1 MTQVYIIS
9 LKESQRRLDTEKL
22 VLESNEKFK
31 GRCVFQIFD
40 AISPKHEDFE
50 KFVQELYDAQNMLKS
65 DWFHSDY
72 CYQELLPQE
81 FGCYLSHYFLWKE
94 CVKSNQPVV
103 ILEDDVT
110 LESNFMQALEDCLKS
125 PFDFVRLYGHYWGG
139 HKTNLHALPIYT
151 EAEVPMEKTPI
162 ENHEVTPPPNPAQD
176 AQQDFIIETQQDPKE
191 LSEPCKIAPQ
201 KISFNPVVFKKI
213 KRKLNRFLG
222 NILARTEVYKNV
234 VVKYDE
240 LTGKYD
246 DLNKKYDELNKNIA
260 EKYDELTGKYDD
272 LNKKYDEL
280 NKNIAEKYDELTG
293 KYDDLNKKYDE
304 LNKNIAEKYDELTK
318 KYEALLAKE
327 TNIKETFWESRAD
340 NEKEAFFLEH
350 FYLTSVYVASTAGY
364 YLTPKGAKTFI
375 EATDRFKIIEPVD
388 MFMDN
393 SAYHDVA
400 NFTYL
405 PCPVSLNKHA
415 FNSTI
420 QNAKKPDIS
429 LKPPRK
435 SYFDNLFYHKFNAQK
450 CLKAF
455 HKYSKQYAPL
465 KTPKEV

>member
-1 MTQVYIIS
+1 MTQIYIIS

-22 VLESNEKFK
+22 VSESNEKFK

-50 KFVQELYDAQNMLKS
+50 KFIQELYDSSNLLKS

-81 FGCYLSHYFLWKE
+81 LGCYLSHYLLWKE
-94 CVKSNQPVV
+94 CVKTNQPVV
-103 ILEDDVT
+103 ILEDDVA

-139 HKTNLHALPIYT
+139 HKTNLCALPIYT
-151 EAEVPMEKTPI
+151 ENEETEASIENHAEAEASMEKTPI
-162 ENHEVTPPPNPAQD
+162 ENHEVTPPPPDPARD
-176 AQQDFIIETQQDPKE
+176 TQQDFIIETQQDPKE
-191 LSEPCKIAPQ
+191 LSEHCKIAPQ
-201 KISFNPVVFKKI
+201 KTSFNPVVFRKI
-213 KRKLNRFLG
+213 KRKLNRFIG
-222 NILARTEVYKNV
+222 SILARTEVYK
-234 VVKYDE
+234 K

-246 DLNKKYDELNKNIA
+246 DL
-260 EKYDELTGKYDD
+260 TTKYDD
-272 LNKKYDEL
+272 L
-280 NKNIAEKYDELTG
+280 TT
-293 KYDDLNKKYDE
+293 KYDDLTTKYDD
-304 LNKNIAEKYDELTK
+304 LTTKYDDLTT
-318 KYEALLAKE
+318 KYESLLAKE
-327 TNIKETFWESRAD
+327 ANIKETFWERRAD
-340 NEKEAFFLEH
+340 SEEEAFFLEH
-350 FYLTSVYVASTAGY
+350 FYLTSVYVATTAGY
-364 YLTPKGAKTFI
+364 YITPKGAKTFI
-375 EATDRFKIIEPVD
+375 EATERFKIIEPVD
-388 MFMDN
+388 MFIN
-393 SAYHDVA
+393 NPTYHDVA

-405 PCPVSLNKHA
+405 PCPISLNKHA

>member
-1 MTQVYIIS
+1 MIQVYIIS

-31 GRCVFQIFD
+31 GRCIFQIFD

-50 KFVQELYDAQNMLKS
+50 KFVQELYDAQSMLKS

-81 FGCYLSHYFLWKE
+81 FGCYLSHYLLWKE
-94 CVKSNQPVV
+94 CVKTNQPVV
-103 ILEDDVT
+103 ILEDDVA

-139 HKTNLHALPIYT
+139 HKTNLCTLPIYT
-151 EAEVPMEKTPI
+151 EVEETDYTEIEEAEVPI
-162 ENHEVTPPPNPAQD
+162 ENHEVTPPPPLPTQKSTKLLIIET
-176 AQQDFIIETQQDPKE
+176 QQDFIIETQQDPKG

-201 KISFNPVVFKKI
+201 KSLLNQVVFKKI
-213 KRKLNRFLG
+213 KRKLNHFIG
-222 NILARTEVYKNV
+222 NILARTEVYKKLV
-234 VVKYDE
+234 AKYDD

-246 DLNKKYDELNKNIA
+246 DL
-260 EKYDELTGKYDD
+260 T
-272 LNKKYDEL
+272 
-280 NKNIAEKYDELTG
+280 T
-293 KYDDLNKKYDE
+293 
-304 LNKNIAEKYDELTK
+304 
-318 KYEALLAKE
+318 KYESLLAKE
-327 TNIKETFWESRAD
+327 VNIKETFWESRAD
-340 NEKEAFFLEH
+340 NEKEALFLEH
-350 FYLTSVYVASTAGY
+350 FYLTSVYVATTAAY

-375 EATDRFKIIEPVD
+375 EATERFKIIEPVD
-388 MFMDN
+388 MFMN
-393 SAYHDVA
+393 NPTYHDVA
-400 NFTYL
+400 NLTYL
-405 PCPVSLNKHA
+405 PCPISLNKHV

-429 LKPPRK
+429 LKPPKK
-435 SYFDNLFYHKFNAQK
+435 SYFDNLFYHQLNTKK
-450 CLKAF
+450 CLRAF

>member
-1 MTQVYIIS
+1 MIQAYIIS

-22 VLESNEKFK
+22 VSESNEKFK

-50 KFVQELYDAQNMLKS
+50 KFIQELYDSSSLLKS

-81 FGCYLSHYFLWKE
+81 FGCYLSHYLLWKE
-94 CVKSNQPVV
+94 CVKTNQPVV
-103 ILEDDVT
+103 ILEDDVA

-151 EAEVPMEKTPI
+151 ENEETEASIEETPI
-162 ENHEVTPPPNPAQD
+162 ENYEVTPPPPNPTQD
-176 AQQDFIIETQQDPKE
+176 AQQDSIIETQQDPKG
-191 LSEPCKIAPQ
+191 LSDPCKIAPQ
-201 KISFNPVVFKKI
+201 KISFNQVIFKKI
-213 KRKLNRFLG
+213 KRKLNHFIG
-222 NILARTEVYKNV
+222 NILARTEAYKNLTG
-234 VVKYDE
+234 KYDE

-246 DLNKKYDELNKNIA
+246 ELTG
-260 EKYDELTGKYDD
+260 KYDELTGKYD
-272 LNKKYDEL
+272 EL
-280 NKNIAEKYDELTG
+280 TGKYDELTG
-293 KYDDLNKKYDE
+293 KYDELTGKYDE
-304 LNKNIAEKYDELTK
+304 FTGKYDELTT
-318 KYEALLAKE
+318 KYESLLAKE

-340 NEKEAFFLEH
+340 SEKEALFLEH
-350 FYLTSVYVASTAGY
+350 FYLTSVYVATTAGY

-375 EATDRFKIIEPVD
+375 EATERFKIIEPVD
-388 MFMDN
+388 MFIN
-393 SAYHDVA
+393 NPTYHDVA
-400 NFTYL
+400 NFTYV

-420 QNAKKPDIS
+420 QNAKKPNIS
-429 LKPPRK
+429 LKPPKK
-435 SYFDNLFYHKFNAQK
+435 SYFDNLFYHQLNTRK

-455 HKYSKQYAPL
+455 HKYSRRYNHL
-465 KTPKEV
+465 KTPKES

>member
-22 VLESNEKFK
+22 ILESNEKFK

-40 AISPKHEDFE
+40 AISPKHQDFE
-50 KFVQELYDAQNMLKS
+50 KFIQELYDSSSLLKS

-81 FGCYLSHYFLWKE
+81 LGCYLSHYLLWKE

-139 HKTNLHALPIYT
+139 HKTNLRALPIYT
-151 EAEVPMEKTPI
+151 EAEEVEAFVGETPI
-162 ENHEVTPPPNPAQD
+162 ENYEVTPPPNPAQD
-176 AQQDFIIETQQDPKE
+176 VQQDFIMETQQDFKE

-201 KISFNPVVFKKI
+201 KTSFNPVVFKKI

-222 NILARTEVYKNV
+222 NILARTEVYKNLV
-234 VVKYDE
+234 S
-240 LTGKYD
+240 KYD
-246 DLNKKYDELNKNIA
+246 DL
-260 EKYDELTGKYDD
+260 TTKYDD
-272 LNKKYDEL
+272 L
-280 NKNIAEKYDELTG
+280 TT
-293 KYDDLNKKYDE
+293 KYDDLTTKYDD
-304 LNKNIAEKYDELTK
+304 LTTKYDDLMG

-340 NEKEAFFLEH
+340 SEKEALFLEH
-350 FYLTSVYVASTAGY
+350 FYLTSVYVATTAGY

-375 EATDRFKIIEPVD
+375 EATERFKIIEPVD
-388 MFMDN
+388 MFIN
-393 SAYHDVA
+393 NPTYHDVA

-420 QNAKKPDIS
+420 QNAEKPDIS
-429 LKPPRK
+429 LKPPKK
-435 SYFDNLFYHKFNAQK
+435 SYFDNLFYHKFNAKK

-455 HKYSKQYAPL
+455 HKYSKRYAPL

>member
-50 KFVQELYDAQNMLKS
+50 KFVQELYDSSSLLKS

-94 CVKSNQPVV
+94 CVKTNQPIV
-103 ILEDDVT
+103 ILEDDVA

-125 PFDFVRLYGHYWGG
+125 PFDFVRFYGHYWGG
-139 HKTNLHALPIYT
+139 HKTNLHSLPIYT
-151 EAEVPMEKTPI
+151 ETEEAEAPIEKTPI
-162 ENHEVTPPPNPAQD
+162 ENHEVTPPPPNPAQD
-176 AQQDFIIETQQDPKE
+176 AQQDSIIETQQDPKE
-191 LSEPCKIAPQ
+191 LSEPCKIALQ
-201 KISFNPVVFKKI
+201 KTSFNQVVFKKI
-213 KRKLNRFLG
+213 KRKLNRFIG
-222 NILARTEVYKNV
+222 NILARTEVYKNLV
-234 VVKYDE
+234 S
-240 LTGKYD
+240 KYD
-246 DLNKKYDELNKNIA
+246 DLTKKYDDLTDDLNKNIA
-260 EKYDELTGKYDD
+260 EKYDELTGKY
-272 LNKKYDEL
+272 ES
-280 NKNIAEKYDELTG
+280 
-293 KYDDLNKKYDE
+293 
-304 LNKNIAEKYDELTK
+304 
-318 KYEALLAKE
+318 LLAKE
-327 TNIKETFWESRAD
+327 VNIKETFWESRTD
-340 NEKEAFFLEH
+340 SEKEALFLEH
-350 FYLTSVYVASTAGY
+350 FYLTSVYVATTAGY

-375 EATDRFKIIEPVD
+375 EATERFKIIEPVD
-388 MFMDN
+388 MFMN
-393 SAYHDVA
+393 NPTYHNVA

-435 SYFDNLFYHKFNAQK
+435 SYFDNLFYHKFNARK

>member
-1 MTQVYIIS
+1 MISVYIIS

-22 VLESNEKFK
+22 VSESNEKFK

-50 KFVQELYDAQNMLKS
+50 KLVQELYDAQSMLKS

-94 CVKSNQPVV
+94 CVKTNQPVV
-103 ILEDDVT
+103 ILEDDVA

-139 HKTNLHALPIYT
+139 HKTNLCALPIYT
-151 EAEVPMEKTPI
+151 ENENEEVEAPMENHAEAEVPMEETPI
-162 ENHEVTPPPNPAQD
+162 ENYEVTPPPPNPTQD
-176 AQQDFIIETQQDPKE
+176 TQQDFIIETQQEE

-201 KISFNPVVFKKI
+201 KTSFNPVVFRKI
-213 KRKLNRFLG
+213 KRKLNRFIG
-222 NILARTEVYKNV
+222 SILARTEVYKKLTG
-234 VVKYDE
+234 KYDE

-246 DLNKKYDELNKNIA
+246 ELTG
-260 EKYDELTGKYDD
+260 KYDELTGKYD
-272 LNKKYDEL
+272 
-280 NKNIAEKYDELTG
+280 ELT
-293 KYDDLNKKYDE
+293 
-304 LNKNIAEKYDELTK
+304 T
-318 KYEALLAKE
+318 KYESLLAKE
-327 TNIKETFWESRAD
+327 VNIKETFWERRAD
-340 NEKEAFFLEH
+340 SEKEALFLEH
-350 FYLTSVYVASTAGY
+350 FYLTSVYVATTAGY

-375 EATDRFKIIEPVD
+375 EATERFKIIEPVD
-388 MFMDN
+388 MFMNN
-393 SAYHDVA
+393 STYHDVA

>member
-40 AISPKHEDFE
+40 AISPKHQDFE
-50 KFVQELYDAQNMLKS
+50 KLLQELYDSSSLLKS

-81 FGCYLSHYFLWKE
+81 LGCYLSHYFLWKE

-110 LESNFMQALEDCLKS
+110 LESNFVQALEDCLKS

-151 EAEVPMEKTPI
+151 EAEEAEASMEKTPI
-162 ENHEVTPPPNPAQD
+162 ENHEVTPPPPNPAQD
-176 AQQDFIIETQQDPKE
+176 AQQNSIIETQQDPKE

-201 KISFNPVVFKKI
+201 KTSFNPVVFKKI
-213 KRKLNRFLG
+213 KRKLNRFIG
-222 NILARTEVYKNV
+222 SILARTEAYKNV
-234 VVKYDE
+234 VA
-240 LTGKYD
+240 KYD
-246 DLNKKYDELNKNIA
+246 DLTKKYDDLTKKYDDLTKKYDDLTKKYDDLTKKYDDLTKKYDDLNKNIA
-260 EKYDELTGKYDD
+260 EKYDELMGKY
-272 LNKKYDEL
+272 ES
-280 NKNIAEKYDELTG
+280 
-293 KYDDLNKKYDE
+293 
-304 LNKNIAEKYDELTK
+304 
-318 KYEALLAKE
+318 LLAKE

-340 NEKEAFFLEH
+340 NEKEALFLEH
-350 FYLTSVYVASTAGY
+350 FYLTSVYVATTAGY
-364 YLTPKGAKTFI
+364 YITPKGAKTFI
-375 EATDRFKIIEPVD
+375 EATERFKIIEPVD
-388 MFMDN
+388 MFIN
-393 SAYHDVA
+393 NPTYHDVA

>member
-40 AISPKHEDFE
+40 AISPKHQDFE
-50 KFVQELYDAQNMLKS
+50 KLVQELYDSSSLLKS

-72 CYQELLPQE
+72 CYKELLPQE
-81 FGCYLSHYFLWKE
+81 FGCYLSHYLLWKE
-94 CVKSNQPVV
+94 CVKLNQPVV
-103 ILEDDVT
+103 ILEDDVM
-110 LESNFMQALEDCLKS
+110 LESHFMQALEDCLKS

-139 HKTNLHALPIYT
+139 HKTNLHSLPIYT
-151 EAEVPMEKTPI
+151 EAEEAEASMEKTPI
-162 ENHEVTPPPNPAQD
+162 ENHEVTPPNPTQD
-176 AQQDFIIETQQDPKE
+176 TQQDPKG

-201 KISFNPVVFKKI
+201 KTSFNPVVFKKI
-213 KRKLNRFLG
+213 KRKLNRFIG
-222 NILARTEVYKNV
+222 SVLARTEAYKNV
-234 VVKYDE
+234 VA
-240 LTGKYD
+240 KYD
-246 DLNKKYDELNKNIA
+246 DLTTKYDDLTTKYDDLTTKYDDLNKNIA
-260 EKYDELTGKYDD
+260 EKYDELMGKY
-272 LNKKYDEL
+272 ES
-280 NKNIAEKYDELTG
+280 
-293 KYDDLNKKYDE
+293 
-304 LNKNIAEKYDELTK
+304 
-318 KYEALLAKE
+318 LLAKE

-340 NEKEAFFLEH
+340 NEKEALFLEH

-375 EATDRFKIIEPVD
+375 EATERFKIIEPVD
-388 MFMDN
+388 MFMN
-393 SAYHDVA
+393 NPTYHDVA

>member
-50 KFVQELYDAQNMLKS
+50 KFIQEFYDAQSMLKS
-65 DWFHSDY
+65 DWFHSDW
-72 CYQELLPQE
+72 CCGELLPQE
-81 FGCYLSHYFLWKE
+81 FGCYLSHYLLWKE
-94 CVKSNQPVV
+94 CVKTNQPIV
-103 ILEDDVT
+103 ILEDDVA

-125 PFDFVRLYGHYWGG
+125 PFDFVKLFGWYWNF
-139 HKTNLHALPIYT
+139 HKTNLHTLPLERDAVESMGETPIEDHVKT
-151 EAEVPMEKTPI
+151 EAPETPI
-162 ENHEVTPPPNPAQD
+162 ENHEVTPPPPNPAQD
-176 AQQDFIIETQQDPKE
+176 AQQDSIIETQQDPKE
-191 LSEPCKIAPQ
+191 LSEPCKIALQ
-201 KISFNPVVFKKI
+201 KTSFNQVVFKKI
-213 KRKLNRFLG
+213 KRKLNRFIG
-222 NILARTEVYKNV
+222 NILARTEVYKNLV
-234 VVKYDE
+234 S
-240 LTGKYD
+240 KYD
-246 DLNKKYDELNKNIA
+246 DLTKKYDDLTDDLNKNIA
-260 EKYDELTGKYDD
+260 EKYDELTGKY
-272 LNKKYDEL
+272 ES
-280 NKNIAEKYDELTG
+280 
-293 KYDDLNKKYDE
+293 
-304 LNKNIAEKYDELTK
+304 
-318 KYEALLAKE
+318 LLAKE
-327 TNIKETFWESRAD
+327 VNIKETFWESRTD
-340 NEKEAFFLEH
+340 SEKEALFLEH
-350 FYLTSVYVASTAGY
+350 FYLTSVYVATTAGY

-375 EATDRFKIIEPVD
+375 EATERFKIIEPVD
-388 MFMDN
+388 MFMN
-393 SAYHDVA
+393 NPTYHNVA

-435 SYFDNLFYHKFNAQK
+435 SYFDNLFYHKFNARK

>member
-1 MTQVYIIS
+1 MTQVCIIS

-50 KFVQELYDAQNMLKS
+50 KFVQELYDSSSLLKS

-81 FGCYLSHYFLWKE
+81 FGCYLSHYLLWKE

-103 ILEDDVT
+103 ILEDDAT
-110 LESNFMQALEDCLKS
+110 LESHFMQALEDCLKS
-125 PFDFVRLYGHYWGG
+125 PFDFVRFYGHYWGG
-139 HKTNLHALPIYT
+139 HKTNLRALPIYT
-151 EAEVPMEKTPI
+151 EAEEAEVFVEETPI
-162 ENHEVTPPPNPAQD
+162 ENHEVTPPPPNPTQD
-176 AQQDFIIETQQDPKE
+176 TQQDFIMETQQNPKE
-191 LSEPCKIAPQ
+191 LSESCKIAPQ
-201 KISFNPVVFKKI
+201 KTSFNPVVFKKI
-213 KRKLNRFLG
+213 KRKLNRFIG
-222 NILARTEVYKNV
+222 NILARTEVYKNLV
-234 VVKYDE
+234 S
-240 LTGKYD
+240 KYD
-246 DLNKKYDELNKNIA
+246 DLNKNIA
-260 EKYDELTGKYDD
+260 EKYDD
-272 LNKKYDEL
+272 
-280 NKNIAEKYDELTG
+280 
-293 KYDDLNKKYDE
+293 
-304 LNKNIAEKYDELTK
+304 LTK

-340 NEKEAFFLEH
+340 SEKEALFLEH
-350 FYLTSVYVASTAGY
+350 FYLTSVYVATTAGY
-364 YLTPKGAKTFI
+364 YLTPKGAKIFI

-388 MFMDN
+388 MFMN
-393 SAYHDVA
+393 NPTYHDVA

-420 QNAKKPDIS
+420 QGVKKPDIS

-435 SYFDNLFYHKFNAQK
+435 SYFDNLFYHKFNAKK

-455 HKYSKQYAPL
+455 NRYSKQYAPL